1 MKTRNDLEYANSQP
15 NENELQKKIDNYI
28 EWFRTDNSDPHG
40 ELEWLIDL
48 LLNSEHKEDI
58 EQVLNDT
65 YNHYSL
71 IKNARK
77 L

>member
-1 MKTRNDLEYANSQP
+1 MK
-15 NENELQKKIDNYI
+15 ELQKKIDNYI

-58 EQVLNDT
+58 EQVLEDN
-65 YNHYSL
+65 YNWS
-71 IKNARK
+71 KSNK
-77 L
+77 

>member
-1 MKTRNDLEYANSQP
+1 MEDIYKVMK
-15 NENELQKKIDNYI
+15 KKIDNYI
-28 EWFRTDNSDPHG
+28 EWYRVDCSDPNG

-65 YNHYSL
+65 YEQY
-71 IKNARK
+71 KK
-77 L
+77 

>member
-1 MKTRNDLEYANSQP
+1 ME
-15 NENELQKKIDNYI
+15 KKIDNYI
-28 EWFRTDNSDPHG
+28 EWYRVDCSDHHG
-40 ELEWLIDL
+40 ELKWLIDL
-48 LLNSEHKEDI
+48 LLNSEHKEDM